1 MLTQLLMTETVTR
14 PAVRVVPMLRPV
26 TTMLPLRK
34 MTGPATTSLASGVW
48 TVQPVTTM
56 RPRRVPTALVPIR
69 LLPT

>member
-1 MLTQLLMTETVTR
+1 MTETVTR

-26 TTMLPLRK
+26 TTMLPLPK
-34 MTGPATTSLASGVW
+34 MTGPATTSLASGAW